1 MLRLVLIFIASVISA
16 TALAGVT
23 ATVMLSISG
32 ADMVEEEERA
42 SLTAPTDNGPAV
54 HRWINSPHLT
64 RMRSGEALTAV
75 PQKPSNE
82 FNPKIPYLKLELPL
96 EYVSINEEAAR
107 GVDLAT
113 IDGCE
118 QALISQFRFIAEDID
133 ARRQARD
140 VCKDISK
147 RIRIHLRRSPETLHR
162 VATEGWVFFR
172 ELVMS
177 MCTPEEREMMMAL
190 AADAS

>member
-1 MLRLVLIFIASVISA
+1 MIRLVLIFVASIISA
-16 TALAGVT
+16 VALAGVT

-32 ADMVEEEERA
+32 AEAFEEEERA

-75 PQKPSNE
+75 PQKPSNA

-96 EYVSINEEAAR
+96 EYVSLDEDAAR
-107 GVDLAT
+107 GIDLVT
-113 IDGCE
+113 VDGCE
-118 QALISQFRFIAEDID
+118 HAMVSQFRFIAEDLD
-133 ARRQARD
+133 ARRQARE

-147 RIRIHLRRSPETLHR
+147 RIRVHLRQSPETLHR
-162 VATEGWVFFR
+162 VASEGWVFFR

-177 MCTPEEREMMMAL
+177 MCTPEERAMMMAF
-190 AADAS
+190 ANDTF